1 MSPEPESRFTVPE
14 FSAGCATAGF
24 PDGYE
29 EADRSGSTGVYALP
43 VPLQASQVTYC
54 LM

>member
-1 MSPEPESRFTVPE
+1 MGV
-14 FSAGCATAGF
+14 AGF
-24 PDGYE
+24 VVVHE
-29 EADRSGSTGVYALP
+29 EAGLAENASGYALP